1 MSQGSHPQHPE
12 YTLQLLT
19 ISQHGLPAATAGLQG
34 SSSEDGAASPG
45 TRPTNGHAAQQSR
58 KLAHRGRLPV
68 LSDSRQDG
76 GPRGGRRRHWV
87 SLASTEIEPSL
98 TFEFSF
104 MQCLICLVCWPMLF
118 CYESNK
124 HLDHICSVCKR
135 QLTHRPHGST
145 QTIDVAIARAQPD
158 KVPSQWQQSS

>member
-1 MSQGSHPQHPE
+1 MAYQPPQQDSREAAARTAQPVPEQGPRMVTPRNKV
-12 YTLQLLT
+12 
-19 ISQHGLPAATAGLQG
+19 G
-34 SSSEDGAASPG
+34 SSPTEVDCPYCRTVVKTEVREVDAEDTG
-45 TRPTNGHAAQQSR
+45 
-58 KLAHRGRLPV
+58 
-68 LSDSRQDG
+68 
-76 GPRGGRRRHWV
+76 
-87 SLASTEIEPSL
+87 
-98 TFEFSF
+98 F